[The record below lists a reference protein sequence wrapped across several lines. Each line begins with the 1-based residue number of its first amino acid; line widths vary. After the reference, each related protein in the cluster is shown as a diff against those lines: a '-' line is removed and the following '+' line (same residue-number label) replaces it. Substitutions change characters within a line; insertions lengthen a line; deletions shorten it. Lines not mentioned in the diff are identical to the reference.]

1 MIEKRQITPR
11 ITTLDDIVNRD
22 LRFRYMLLSRLQS
35 DCDYYLNYGN
45 RFPGCLWA
53 GNEQKQIEVMIKLHE
68 SFDEDEKPEWLT
80 MEEILE
86 YDKKMK
92 TPSPVSD
99 DNAVVLTVK
108 LILTSQILIALSGGL
123 MVENC
128 MVKVRKKSISY
139 MICFKKMA
147 LIGLNRKQLVVQLGN

>member
-99 DNAVVLTVK
+99 DNANPM
-108 LILTSQILIALSGGL
+108 G
-123 MVENC
+123 
-128 MVKVRKKSISY
+128 
-139 MICFKKMA
+139 
-147 LIGLNRKQLVVQLGN
+147 

>member
-1 MIEKRQITPR
+1 MNVIEKKQITPR

-22 LRFRYMLLSRLQS
+22 LRLRYMLLSRLQS
-35 DCDYYLNYGN
+35 DCEYYLNYGN

-68 SFDEDEKPEWLT
+68 SFNKDEKPEWLT

-86 YDKKMK
+86 NDKKMK

-99 DNAVVLTVK
+99 DNANQMGWIVT
-108 LILTSQILIALSGGL
+108 
-123 MVENC
+123 
-128 MVKVRKKSISY
+128 
-139 MICFKKMA
+139 
-147 LIGLNRKQLVVQLGN
+147 